1 MVRVTNILWLHKI
14 REQESILEISN
25 WARIRD
31 SQIARLAYRLG
42 RGVQS
47 QIGTITRHQFSDTT
61 KGASM
66 IDQKWQLAQRLIE
79 ARKAKEEADIK
90 YNLLDEML
98 SYIQTERTLAG
109 QAKAKASDNVID
121 IKQELSDHD
130 SR

>member
-1 MVRVTNILWLHKI
+1 
-14 REQESILEISN
+14 
-25 WARIRD
+25 
-31 SQIARLAYRLG
+31 
-42 RGVQS
+42 
-47 QIGTITRHQFSDTT
+47 
-61 KGASM
+61 M